1 MKPDEENLGGWI
13 PAVLALIVAACVA
26 VLSVWWGS
34 VNQDEGWYL
43 YAARLVGEGKL
54 PYRDF
59 FFTQGPVLPFLYSA
73 LPIHGL
79 LSGRLVTLGFSLAA
93 TLMAIAFARQ
103 LVSPERRGAVS
114 LAVFALLSCNLYH
127 VYFTTI
133 PKTYAVGSL
142 FVMAGFLLLARGW
155 NFFAAMS
162 FAFASGTR
170 ISLVLILG
178 VVGVGLLVTRFRQL
192 HWLWFGLGG
201 VLGLFLV
208 YGLFALDPPSLKG
221 LLAAQAYHAGRGG
234 FDPFFAAGA
243 VSRLARGYLALGA
256 VLFATLAFANKFGSL
271 EVWEFRGGEKF
282 GGLEVEKF
290 GCGADHPSNPP
301 IPQSSNPPILQLKW
315 MAGLSFAAVFLL
327 QMSAPFPYDDYEVP
341 IMPILTVLIAVGFV
355 DVMSWNRSAA
365 AGWFPVLV
373 SGMCAF
379 ASPLVQDWMTNGQ
392 DRFWSIKKEKSEL
405 AQMREV
411 ARKMEALDP
420 GGTMLFTQD
429 LYLAVEMERKVPE
442 GLEMGPFSYFPDM
455 STEEAESLHV
465 MNGERLERLIDSA
478 PCELAAFSGY
488 GFAIEVPKGART
500 PDETVRKFQD
510 KLNKHYKRVG
520 LERNFGQNHTW
531 LEIFKRNL

>member
-1 MKPDEENLGGWI
+1 MKRVKEMLFGRAGQLLLMAVVAVCT
-13 PAVLALIVAACVA
+13 AVLA
-26 VLSVWWGS
+26 VWWGA

-59 FFTQGPVLPFLYSA
+59 FFTQGPVLPFIYSV

-79 LSGRLVTLGFSLAA
+79 LSGRLVTFGFSLFA
-93 TLMAIAFARQ
+93 TLTAVAFARR
-103 LVSPERRGAVS
+103 LVAPERRGAVALTVFTL
-114 LAVFALLSCNLYH
+114 LACNLYH

-133 PKTYAVGSL
+133 PKTYAVGAL

-155 NFFAAMS
+155 NFLSAVS

-178 VVGVGLLVTRFRQL
+178 VVGVGLLVTRFRRL

-201 VLGLFLV
+201 ALGLFIV
-208 YGLFALDPPSLKG
+208 YGVFALDPPSLRG

-234 FDPFFAAGA
+234 FDSFFALGA

-256 VLFATLAFANKFGSL
+256 VLFASCVLKVRFEGFDGVN
-271 EVWEFRGGEKF
+271 
-282 GGLEVEKF
+282 
-290 GCGADHPSNPP
+290 GCSRNR
-301 IPQSSNPPILQLKW
+301 STTQLKW

-341 IMPILTVLIAVGFV
+341 IMPLLTVLIAVWFV
-355 DVMSWNRSAA
+355 DRATQAFSGGGRYL
-365 AGWFPVLV
+365 WFPVLA

-405 AQMREV
+405 SQMREV
-411 ARKMEALDP
+411 ARDLERLDP
-420 GGTMLFTQD
+420 GGTMLLTQD

-442 GLEMGPFSYFPDM
+442 GLEMGPFSYFPAL
-455 STEEAESLHV
+455 SAAEAETLHV
-465 MNGERLERLIDSA
+465 MNGERLERLIESA
-478 PCELAAFSGY
+478 PCPLAAFSGY
-488 GFAIEVPKGART
+488 GFAIEVPKGTRT
-500 PDETVRKFQD
+500 PDATRQKFVD
-510 KLNKHYKRVG
+510 LLLKRYHRQGVVPD
-520 LERNFGQNHTW
+520 FGQNHTP
-531 LEIFKRNL
+531 LHYFMRRPEQTKAL

>member
-1 MKPDEENLGGWI
+1 MPG
-13 PAVLALIVAACVA
+13 ALALVVAVCVA
-26 VLSVWWGS
+26 VLSVWWGA

-79 LSGRLVTLGFSLAA
+79 LSGRLVTLGFSLVA
-93 TLMAIAFARQ
+93 TLMAIAFARRLVAPDRRG
-103 LVSPERRGAVS
+103 LVS
-114 LAVFALLSCNLYH
+114 LTVFALLACNLYH

-133 PKTYAVGSL
+133 PKTYAVGGL

-178 VVGVGLLVTRFRQL
+178 VVGVGLLVTRFRRL

-234 FDPFFAAGA
+234 FDPFFAIGA
-243 VSRLARGYLALGA
+243 VSRLARGYLAAGA
-256 VLFATLAFANKFGSL
+256 VLFAAALGLSGFGLRVPGLGSRGRSPSL
-271 EVWEFRGGEKF
+271 T
-282 GGLEVEKF
+282 
-290 GCGADHPSNPP
+290 PNPQLTP
-301 IPQSSNPPILQLKW
+301 LNPQRFLKW

-341 IMPILTVLIAVGFV
+341 IMPILVALIAVWFV
-355 DVMSWNRSAA
+355 DGVMRPAA
-365 AGWFPVLV
+365 ARWFVALTA
-373 SGMCAF
+373 GMCAF
-379 ASPLVQDWMTNGQ
+379 ASPLLQEWMTNGQ
-392 DRFWSIKKEKSEL
+392 DRFWSLKKERSEL
-405 AQMREV
+405 AQMRAV
-411 ARKMEALDP
+411 AQKLEALDP
-420 GGTMLFTQD
+420 GGTMLLTQD
-429 LYLAVEMERKVPE
+429 LYLAVEMGRKVPE
-442 GLEMGPFSYFPDM
+442 GLEMGPFSYFPAM
-455 STEEAESLHV
+455 STEEAEALHV

-500 PDETVRKFQD
+500 PDETVRRFGDRLRKR
-510 KLNKHYKRVG
+510 YKRIG
-520 LERNFGQNHTW
+520 LERYFGQNHTW
-531 LEIFKRNL
+531 LEMFKRLPPEK

>member
-1 MKPDEENLGGWI
+1 MKPDEEILGGWV
-13 PAVLALIVAACVA
+13 PAVLALLVAAGIA
-26 VLSVWWGS
+26 VLSVWWGA

-54 PYRDF
+54 PCRDF

-103 LVSPERRGAVS
+103 LVSPVRRRAVS
-114 LAVFALLSCNLYH
+114 IAVFALLSCNLYH

-155 NFFAAMS
+155 NFFAALS

-234 FDPFFAAGA
+234 FDPLFAVGA
-243 VSRLARGYLALGA
+243 VSRLVRGYLALGA
-256 VLFATLAFANKFGSL
+256 VLFVTLLRAPGSGFRLPRFGFG
-271 EVWEFRGGEKF
+271 VWRPGFR
-282 GGLEVEKF
+282 
-290 GCGADHPSNPP
+290 
-301 IPQSSNPPILQLKW
+301 ISSTQPTVNYQLSTINSQLKW

-327 QMSAPFPYDDYEVP
+327 QMSAPYPYDDYEVP

-355 DVMSWNRSAA
+355 DVMARNRSAA
-365 AGWFPVLV
+365 VGWFTVLV

-379 ASPLVQDWMTNGQ
+379 GSPLVQDWMTNGQ
-392 DRFWSIKKEKSEL
+392 DRFWSIMKEKSEL
-405 AQMREV
+405 AQMRDV
-411 ARKMEALDP
+411 ARKLESLDP

-429 LYLAVEMERKVPE
+429 LYLAVEMDRKVPE

-500 PDETVRKFQD
+500 PVETVRKFQD
-510 KLNKHYKRVG
+510 RLHKRYKRIG

-531 LEIFKRNL
+531 LEMFKRNL